1 MRELKMIQ
9 IHLDT
14 DFKLGL
20 VNGFIAGNKNLTNI
34 VLSENMLNN
43 LEILN
48 QVFINKVLKEITL
61 V

>member
-1 MRELKMIQ
+1 MIQ